1 MKFPRIFTLI
11 AVLALAFAACEG
23 PIGPAGP
30 PGFDGLDGLDGV
42 QASSIQYE
50 VLASDWEDVGT
61 PGENGF
67 FRALDISVPEITQ
80 TIEES
85 GLVLVYYRLLDENPW
100 IFLPQTFVSHDP
112 AFTEVFDFVYET
124 GFVTLLSSS
133 TDRDATPHEGTV
145 RIIIAPGVP
154 VTKTAINYH
163 NYEEV
168 KEIFGLKD

>member
-11 AVLALAFAACEG
+11 TLLALAFAACEG
-23 PIGPAGP
+23 PIGPQGP
-30 PGFDGLDGLDGV
+30 PGFDGFDGLDGV

-50 VLASDWEDVGT
+50 VIASDWQDIGQ
-61 PGENGF
+61 PGEDGF
-67 FRALDISVPEITQ
+67 FRALDLSVPEITQ
-80 TIEES
+80 NIEES
-85 GLVLVYYRLLDENPW
+85 GLVLAYYRALDEDPW
-100 IFLPQTFVSHDP
+100 TFLPLTFVSHNPD
-112 AFTEVFDFVYET
+112 FTEVFDFVYET

-133 TDRDATPHEGTV
+133 TDRDGTPYEGTV
-145 RIIIAPGVP
+145 RIIVAPGVP

>member
-30 PGFDGLDGLDGV
+30 PGLDGFDGIDGV

-50 VLASDWEDVGT
+50 VIATDWQDVGL
-61 PGENGF
+61 PGEDGF
-67 FRALDISVPEITQ
+67 FRALDLSVPEITQ
-80 TIEES
+80 SIEES
-85 GLVLVYYRLLDENPW
+85 GLVLVYYRSLDEDPW
-100 IFLPQTFVSHDP
+100 TFLPLTFVSHSP

-133 TDRDATPHEGTV
+133 TDRDGTAYEGTV
-145 RIIIAPGVP
+145 RIIVAPGVP
-154 VTKTAINYH
+154 VTKKAINFH